1 MEKTITI
8 DGKQVK
14 LKANA
19 ASAKRYKAQFRRD
32 LFADMFKLGAIG
44 TFASQDATEG
54 TIDFSNLDFDK
65 VDFEVCYDLVWLY
78 AKTADPEIPD
88 PMTWLE
94 GFDEFPIYDIMP
106 EINEMVQ
113 KTMGAKKKI
122 LSLSGLGGMV
132 NDFWS
137 CFCFALYQKISSI
150 SYHTHHTHF
159 ELHTHLFPSGNHY
172 SLLCIYMFVF
182 V

>member
-113 KTMGAKKKI
+113 NNGSKKSKE
-122 LSLSGLGGMV
+122 
-132 NDFWS
+132 N
-137 CFCFALYQKISSI
+137 
-150 SYHTHHTHF
+150 
-159 ELHTHLFPSGNHY
+159 
-172 SLLCIYMFVF
+172 
-182 V
+182 